1 MPHPLLLELLPCPAP
16 FPYPPPKSVLSS
28 SPAMQWVF
36 PTLLFPSH
44 ITQPSLLPS
53 HTILRKTIAK
63 QQVLELL
70 YPHRAE
76 HWCGRHGVLL
86 HYGAICPTP
95 VPQGGELLQYLYAQI
110 AGLCLAVKCVYVCVC
125 ECVCPCL
132 LSLITFWTKH
142 VCLLLL
148 YIFWCCRIVPKYSL

>member
-1 MPHPLLLELLPCPAP
+1 MPRP
-16 FPYPPPKSVLSS
+16 FSNPTSQIIVSISCTYS

-53 HTILRKTIAK
+53 HLILRKTIAK

-70 YPHRAE
+70 HPHRAE
-76 HWCGRHGVLL
+76 HWCGRYGVLL

-110 AGLCLAVKCVYVCVC
+110 AGLCPAMKCVYVCVC
-125 ECVCPCL
+125 ECVCVSLPS
-132 LSLITFWTKH
+132 LSYLILDQTC
-142 VCLLLL
+142 VPVA
-148 YIFWCCRIVPKYSL
+148 IVHFLVL

>member
-1 MPHPLLLELLPCPAP
+1 MPHPLLHELLPCPAP
-16 FPYPPPKSVLSS
+16 FPYPPPQISVPCPIYPPPQPCNGCSPPSS
-28 SPAMQWVF
+28 SPC
-36 PTLLFPSH
+36 SH

-70 YPHRAE
+70 HPHRAE

-110 AGLCLAVKCVYVCVC
+110 TGLCPAVKCVCVCVC
-125 ECVCPCL
+125 ECVCVSLPS
-132 LSLITFWTKH
+132 LSYLILDQTR
-142 VCLLLL
+142 VPVA
-148 YIFWCCRIVPKYSL
+148 IVHFLVL